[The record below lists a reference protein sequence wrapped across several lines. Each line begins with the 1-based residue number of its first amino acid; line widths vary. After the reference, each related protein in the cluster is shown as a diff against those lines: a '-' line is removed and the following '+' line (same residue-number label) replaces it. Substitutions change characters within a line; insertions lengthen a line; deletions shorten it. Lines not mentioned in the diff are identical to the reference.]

1 MHTTGSSFYKAPRA
15 LHVLITC
22 GLLSCFTQTYAQP
35 AVVAMDQNPAL
46 SKQLISAFE
55 TQPESYVPRTEHL
68 FDDSSPQFINRLI
81 NEDSPYL
88 LQHAHNPV
96 NWYPWGEEAFAAAKA
111 QNKPVFL
118 SIGYATCHWCHV
130 MERESFE
137 NLDIADLMNQH
148 YISIKVD
155 REQLPDVDALFMSA
169 VMMINGSGG
178 WPMSSFLDSDGRP
191 FYGATYFPPD
201 QFTQVLTRINQLWNE
216 ERDTVLSQATQL
228 AEELDRINTTSANAV
243 NVGERDIQRGIAQAL
258 EVFDEEN
265 GGFGGA
271 PKFPREPTLF
281 FLLDQAA
288 RGNSAEALHAADV
301 TLEHMAAGGIHDQ
314 VGGGFHRYSVDSL
327 WRVPHFEKMLYN
339 QAALARNYAQAYSLT
354 GNQQHARTAQR
365 ILDYT
370 LRDMV
375 SDNGLFYSAT
385 DADSEGEEGRF
396 FVWTP
401 EQLVEVLGTEDA
413 AIASQVWNVNG
424 FGNFEGHSILHTTVS
439 MEKIAEGLELPQ
451 PALQKR
457 IDGWTTKM
465 RIAREKREHPLRDE
479 KIIASWNGMMIS
491 ALIDGARY
499 LKTPKFQD
507 AAVKAGEAL
516 WDNLYDADHQLYRT
530 YYNGERSIAG
540 TQADYAYVAEGFI
553 ALYDATGDEHWVERA
568 SVLVD
573 SMNTHFWDDNAGA
586 YFMGSDTV
594 AGAKLSARPKDL
606 SDNAIAS
613 GNSVALRA
621 LTRLYRRTG
630 VEALNNRANEL
641 VDALSANIA
650 QQPAGFYYLLT
661 GLNEHL
667 FGEVSAIQHGARG
680 AVSATASVIDDTLQ
694 ISLKLKDGWHINSS
708 QPLQDYLIPT
718 TLSGSDN
725 KPMSNVRYPEAVE
738 RRLGFQRSDLS
749 LFEGSFTI
757 AADLPKAVT
766 VFQNSNTSAAS
777 ERAMMHMA
785 RLQVQACDDTKC
797 LAPETLS
804 FQVPAH

>member
-1 MHTTGSSFYKAPRA
+1 MLSTIRPLHMASRTLHILIACGILSS
-15 LHVLITC
+15 L
-22 GLLSCFTQTYAQP
+22 TQAHAQS
-35 AVVAMDQNPAL
+35 AVVALDQDPAL
-46 SKQLISAFE
+46 SKQLVSALE
-55 TQPESYVPRTEHL
+55 EQPESYVPRTEHL
-68 FDDSSPQFINRLI
+68 FADGSPQFLNRLI

-111 QNKPVFL
+111 QDKPVFL

-137 NLDIADLMNQH
+137 DLAIADLMNQN

-178 WPMSSFLDSDGRP
+178 WPMSSFLDFDGRP

-201 QFTQVLTRINQLWNE
+201 QFSQLLTRIDQLWGE
-216 ERDTVLSQATQL
+216 QRDTVLSQATQL
-228 AEELDRINTTSANAV
+228 AKELDRINTTSANAV
-243 NVGERDIQRGIAQAL
+243 NVGERDIQRAMAQAL
-258 EVFDEEN
+258 DGFDEDN

-288 RGNSAEALHAADV
+288 RGNSAEALHAASE

-314 VGGGFHRYSVDSL
+314 VGGGFHRYSVDAL

-354 GNQQHARTAQR
+354 GNDQHARTAQR

-401 EQLVEVLGTEDA
+401 EQLTDVLGAEEA

-439 MEKIAEGLELPQ
+439 IEDIAQGLEIPL
-451 PALQKR
+451 PALQQR
-457 IDGWTTKM
+457 IDGWTEQL
-465 RIAREKREHPLRDE
+465 RIARELREHPLRDE

-499 LKTPKFQD
+499 LKEPRFQD
-507 AAVKAGEAL
+507 AAVKAGNAL
-516 WDNLYDADHQLYRT
+516 WDNLHDDEGQLYRT
-530 YYNGERSIAG
+530 FFNGEKSIAG

-553 ALYDATGDEHWVERA
+553 ALYDATGDEHWIHHA
-568 SVLVD
+568 STLVD
-573 SMNTHFWDDNAGA
+573 SMNTHFWDDKSGA

-613 GNSVALRA
+613 GNSVALRV
-621 LTRLYRRTG
+621 LTRLFRRTG

-667 FGEVSAIQHGARG
+667 FGEVSTVQHGARG
-680 AVSATASVIDDTLQ
+680 AVTATASVVDNALQ

-708 QPLQDYLIPT
+708 KPLQDYLIPT
-718 TLSGSDN
+718 TLTGSGN
-725 KPMSNVRYPEAVE
+725 QPMSNVRYPEAVK
-738 RRLGFQRSDLS
+738 RQLGFQRSELS
-749 LFEGSFTI
+749 LFEGNFTI
-757 AADLPKAVT
+757 AANLPE
-766 VFQNSNTSAAS
+766 AS
-777 ERAMMHMA
+777 PLYKITGDTHSGTAMVHTA
-785 RLQVQACDDTKC
+785 QLQVQACDDTKC
-797 LAPETLS
+797 LAPETLN
-804 FQVPAH
+804 FQVPAL